1 MEISGKRVVFAVFG
15 AILLL
20 TVMYIGGSATFIK
33 TKANVCQGY
42 VLVEQQQSC
51 AATATVG
58 RPANLI
64 RYH

>member
-1 MEISGKRVVFAVFG
+1 MALSGKHLVIILFG
-15 AILLL
+15 AILFF

-42 VLVEQQQSC
+42 ISVEEQQSC
-51 AATATVG
+51 IATATVG
-58 RPANLI
+58 RPPNLR

>member
-1 MEISGKRVVFAVFG
+1 MVG
-15 AILLL
+15 AILLF
-20 TVMYIGGSATFIK
+20 TVMYIGGSAAIIT

-42 VLVEQQQSC
+42 VSVEEQQSC

-58 RPANLI
+58 RPPNLR